1 MWACQAVETNH
12 HKLFSTPDQLHTG
25 LFGNLV
31 LPKGFDLAIIEQAE
45 LAEGYSYFAD
55 VSTFPLK
62 TGNFQEHNIVTSDGK
77 IIQTLPVQPF
87 VLSFSDR
94 D

>member
-1 MWACQAVETNH
+1 MCGHAKQWKQTTTNY
-12 HKLFSTPDQLHTG
+12 FPQLHTG
-25 LFGNLV
+25 LFGSLV

-62 TGNFQEHNIVTSDGK
+62 TGNFQENNIVTSDGK
-77 IIQTLPVQPF
+77 IIQMLLVQPF
-87 VLSFSDR
+87 VLSLSDR
-94 D
+94 Y